1 MSRRHLKNFFSLLH
15 VNHVKLDRSWNF
27 NNVISPYYRLYFID
41 EGNGSISSSHGK
53 ISLESGYM
61 YIIPSFTICNL
72 HCPNYLSQYFIHF
85 FEESPDGISLFYNK
99 RAPKKMPANEIDIA
113 LFKRMLEINPGR
125 GILRSQNPKVYEK
138 NAYYHEYEELN
149 NKQTISAHLETQG
162 IILQLLSRFLDT
174 ADALDESEHMIPS
187 KILDAISYIQV
198 NLHQNLTVAQL
209 AKRANQ
215 HQDYFSRIFYQY
227 TGIRPLAYI
236 HDKRIERAQY
246 LLATTAMSFEE
257 VATAVGFDNLPH
269 FSRVFKKVTSLTPG
283 SYRQQ
288 RHL

>member
-1 MSRRHLKNFFSLLH
+1 
-15 VNHVKLDRSWNF
+15 
-27 NNVISPYYRLYFID
+27 
-41 EGNGSISSSHGK
+41 
-53 ISLESGYM
+53 M
-61 YIIPSFTICNL
+61 YIIPSFTICTL
-72 HCPNYLSQYFIHF
+72 HCPDYLSQYFIHF

-99 RAPKKMPANEIDIA
+99 RVPQKLLVNEIDMA
-113 LFKRMLEINPGR
+113 LFKRQLEINPGR
-125 GILRSQNPKVYEK
+125 GISRSQNPKVYEK

-149 NKQTISAHLETQG
+149 NKQSVSAHLETQG
-162 IILQLLSRFLDT
+162 IILQLLSRFLET
-174 ADALDESEHMIPS
+174 AGALDETEQMIPS

-198 NLHQNLTVAQL
+198 NLHQNLTVAKL

-215 HQDYFSRIFYQY
+215 NQDYFSRIFYQY

-246 LLATTAMSFEE
+246 LLATTDMSFEE

-283 SYRQQ
+283 LYRQQ